1 MNEQN
6 VRDFFE
12 LFSSCPVCRKE
23 IEKFYI
29 VDFLLRKDLDSITL
43 RKKLIRLIEKVKQ
56 SGLKL
61 KIGIPCCI
69 CARKIFPNKKIKRNY
84 DITAQHYKYLSREDV
99 EQMLAFL
106 FG

>member
-1 MNEQN
+1 MNEQI

-12 LFSSCPVCRKE
+12 LFSTCPVCRKE

-43 RKKLIRLIEKVKQ
+43 RKKLIQLIRRVQQ

-69 CARKIFPNKKIKRNY
+69 CARKIFPHKKIKRNF
-84 DITAQHYKYLSREDV
+84 DITAQHYKYLSPKDV
-99 EQMLAFL
+99 EQILMFL
-106 FG
+106 YG

>member
-1 MNEQN
+1 MNEQI
-6 VRDFFE
+6 VRDFIK
-12 LFSSCPVCRKE
+12 LFSTCPVCQNE
-23 IEKFYI
+23 IERFYI
-29 VDFLLRKDLDSITL
+29 VDFLLRRDLDSITL
-43 RKKLIRLIEKVKQ
+43 RKELIRLIGKVKQ
-56 SGLKL
+56 SGSKL